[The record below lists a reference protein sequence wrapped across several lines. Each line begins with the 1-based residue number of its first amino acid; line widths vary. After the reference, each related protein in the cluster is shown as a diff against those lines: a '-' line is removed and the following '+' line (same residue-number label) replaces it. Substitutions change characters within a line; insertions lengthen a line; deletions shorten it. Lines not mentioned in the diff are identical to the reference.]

1 MTLRACVCV
10 AIVAGLASDGLAQV
24 KPIGA
29 FEAGGAPGW
38 VTFGALNAGASD
50 AELQAAAE
58 RSRAT
63 GFQWV
68 LQIGYGIPAEVEA
81 GEVAAVARR
90 RAELSGLWPYVIAVT
105 YGEEW
110 HERCLAG
117 EFAYVGLTAGHPEC
131 GVQVVAWMS
140 RQHQAVKAATGRPVV
155 WITGV
160 VHPTRAVPAFTD
172 YVAVDYYPQDGQGFD
187 AVAPVFLNAERY
199 TDLPLVLI
207 PRWFK
212 TTGPKQGPHWQQ
224 ASQDPR
230 VEWMYQYAAILRRP
244 RWVAMWGFLG
254 ADRPHADL
262 VGLWS
267 MPTVRAAVAQSLGVQ

>member
-1 MTLRACVCV
+1 MTLRVVVCV
-10 AIVAGLASDGLAQV
+10 AVLALGASECLAQP

-29 FEAGGAPGW
+29 FSPDGAPAW
-38 VTFGALNAGASD
+38 VTFGGLNAGASD
-50 AELQAAAE
+50 AELRAAAG

-68 LQIGYGIPAEVEA
+68 LQIGYGVPAETDA
-81 GEVAAVARR
+81 GGVAALARS
-90 RAELSGLWPYVIAVT
+90 RAEAAGVWPYVLAVT

-117 EFAYVGLTAGHPEC
+117 EFAYLGLTAWHPEC
-131 GVQVVAWMS
+131 GSQVVAWMS
-140 RQHQAVKAATGRPVV
+140 RQHEAVKAATDRPVV

-172 YVAVDYYPQDGQGFD
+172 YVAVDSYPQDGQGFD
-187 AVAPVFLNAERY
+187 AVSPVFLDAERY
-199 TDLPLVLI
+199 TALPLVII

-212 TTGPKQGPHWQQ
+212 ATGPKQGPHWQQ
-224 ASQDPR
+224 GSQDPR
-230 VEWMYQYAAILRRP
+230 VEWMDQYAALLRRP

-254 ADRPHADL
+254 ADRPQADL

-267 MPTVRAAVAQSLGVQ
+267 MPAVRAAVAHSLGVQ